1 MNVKSMK
8 RNAGHLSLRLLFWL
22 AVAACLILGVVGLI
36 LPIIPGLLFLAIAA
50 LMLAPH
56 IPALN
61 DWLRRSPL
69 MSRYVEDVEG
79 LRSLQTGDQLKLGAL
94 LSLRMFIDGLK
105 FLAKAITGQFDD
117 FGRHHLRRGGSRR
130 GQYDM
135 SW

>member
-1 MNVKSMK
+1 MK

-22 AVAACLILGVVGLI
+22 AVAACLILGVIGLV

-50 LMLAPH
+50 VMLAPH

-69 MSRYVEDVEG
+69 MSRYIQEIDG
-79 LRSLQTGDQLKLGAL
+79 MRALPIGDQLKLGAL
-94 LSLRMFIDGLK
+94 LSLRIGIDGIKYVCNAVGSL
-105 FLAKAITGQFDD
+105 FDD
-117 FGRHHLRRGGSRR
+117 FGRHHSRREGTRRGMH
-130 GQYDM
+130 DM